1 MTGSSSLP
9 IIIALIVLIKT
20 RSLVNIF
27 KNSGAINEKN
37 AKTLDELKISRKII
51 FRKYFFHKVILEFN
65 NKFYLNEQ
73 NLKDYRTKKRMI
85 LIPLALIIILG
96 SIFLDITF
104 T

>member
-51 FRKYFFHKVILEFN
+51 FRKYLFHKVIIEFN